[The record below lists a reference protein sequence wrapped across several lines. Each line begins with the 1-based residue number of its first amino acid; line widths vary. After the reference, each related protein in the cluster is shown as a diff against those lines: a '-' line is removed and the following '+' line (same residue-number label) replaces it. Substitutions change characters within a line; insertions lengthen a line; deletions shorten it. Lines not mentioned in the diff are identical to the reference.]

1 MTKQEAIITT
11 IEQFG
16 ATLKDLKATRQRL
29 GQILSPSLDRRETIF
44 QAEISEFWRLP
55 KPQQIAIRLKEYPKA
70 LRRSNKLIARNF
82 ASVIERIL
90 NDPIACEVLPFAVGE
105 NAADDVAND
114 VNVMRYFVN
123 KDGARCEIAMGM
135 DGSSA
140 VLYTPSP
147 YSLTRIRI
155 DKILKQVKKPD
166 NLVVA
171 REKHIGFMVLPYPI
185 TTPVI
190 QVYNIDKHRS
200 AFLQVEVPT
209 LLSSLFLSEINT
221 ILSEGVI
228 CAPSFDGVPYHQM
241 LRKDIQ
247 EAP

>member
-11 IEQFG
+11 IGQFE

-44 QAEISEFWRLP
+44 QAKLSEFWQLS
-55 KPQQIAIRLKEYPKA
+55 KAQQTAIRLKEYPKA

-105 NAADDVAND
+105 NAADDV
-114 VNVMRYFVN
+114 NVMRYFVK
-123 KDGARCEIAMGM
+123 KDDARCEIAMGM

-147 YSLTRIRI
+147 YSLTRIYVDR
-155 DKILKQVKKPD
+155 ILKQVQKPD

-171 REKHIGFMVLPYPI
+171 REKHIGFMVLPYPA
-185 TTPVI
+185 TTVI
-190 QVYNIDKHRS
+190 QVHDISKQKS
-200 AFLQVEVPT
+200 TFLPVEVLTSFSP
-209 LLSSLFLSEINT
+209 LFLSEINT

-228 CAPSFDGVPYHQM
+228 CAPSFDGVAYHQM
-241 LRKDIQ
+241 IRKDIQ